1 MKKSMILRKS
11 FNRGKKSSLRKNSTP
26 SVEYQTSE
34 FYAFRSVFRYISHI
48 LHFSELKL
56 ILKIDVREDSD
67 NQNSEKTPLSSRIQ
81 TVSPSVMCSPG
92 IGRSFMEER
101 MNFSMNM
108 WKPPR
113 LMSAAIK
120 KKSLGNRGKKR
131 MDYSFFPWRKCESD
145 PGFTGEKVTSLDIY
159 CSRSEMILLCRLDFK
174 SHLSDWILTMKA
186 EIELNFRGF

>member
-1 MKKSMILRKS
+1 MILRRR
-11 FNRGKKSSLRKNSTP
+11 FNRGKQISLRKNSTP

-92 IGRSFMEER
+92 IGCLNVEDT
-101 MNFSMNM
+101 MNFSMDI
-108 WKPPR
+108 WKSPR
-113 LMSAAIK
+113 QMSVAIK
-120 KKSLGNRGKKR
+120 KNLWRTEENINAGAASMRRG
-131 MDYSFFPWRKCESD
+131 D
-145 PGFTGEKVTSLDIY
+145 LI
-159 CSRSEMILLCRLDFK
+159 
-174 SHLSDWILTMKA
+174 
-186 EIELNFRGF
+186 